1 MPQLE
6 FNDSKIVMKT
16 AAEGLDEERNKIK
29 LTTGSGDLD
38 GLVGG
43 IEEGL
48 FYLFYGEQE
57 ILDAL
62 IHRLIVNSILSRE
75 KGGFEARCI
84 YFNNTN
90 YYTGRTILNPS
101 EIGGLAKRVGIDP
114 EMMFTNVYVVTA
126 YNEQRQLV
134 VSEQVA
140 EQVKKDPDIRLLAIH
155 NITQFLHD
163 SKKPEETGRILKQV
177 VGYVWKVAS
186 KRGIA
191 TVVTSNAAPTGR
203 CFTPRPVGGS
213 FFRHM
218 ANVIV
223 HVKTFEDGPTPSIK
237 ATLIKHPY
245 KKTPDSIV
253 LLVSKG
259 GMDLMGRITPSFRQL
274 YEKTVNELKTLY
286 QSSLIDL
293 GHKEAFD
300 FLLKEAWNTEQS
312 AMGNS
317 NIPTVLDGLNLSANI
332 HNRKLIELL
341 NRRLKEKDRVIE
353 ELKERL
359 VDLEARIVSKVG
371 EAKDLKIEK

>member
-1 MPQLE
+1 ME
-6 FNDSKIVMKT
+6 FKDSQIVMKT
-16 AAEGLDEERNKIK
+16 AADGLEEERNKLR

-48 FYLFYGEQE
+48 FYIFYGEQE
-57 ILDAL
+57 ILDIL
-62 IHRLIVNSILSRE
+62 IHKLIVNSILPRE

-90 YYTGRTILNPS
+90 YYTGKTILNPS
-101 EIGGLAKRVGIDP
+101 ELGELAKRVGIEP
-114 EMMFTNVYVVTA
+114 EIVFTNIYTVAA
-126 YNEQRQLV
+126 YNEQRQV
-134 VSEQVA
+134 IVAKQVA
-140 EQVKKDPDIRLLAIH
+140 EQIKKDPDIRLLVIH
-155 NITQFLHD
+155 NITQFFSD
-163 SKKPEETGRILKQV
+163 SKKPEETRQILKRV
-177 VGYVWKVAS
+177 IGYVWKVAS

-191 TVVTSNAAPTGR
+191 TVVTANTVPSGR
-203 CFTPRPVGGS
+203 GFIPRPVGGS

-223 HVKTFEDGPTPSIK
+223 HVKTFEDGPIPSVK

-274 YEKTVNELKTLY
+274 YEKTISELKTHY

-293 GHKEAFD
+293 GHKKAFD
-300 FLLKEAWNTEQS
+300 LLLKEAWNTEQS

-317 NIPTVLDGLNLSANI
+317 NMPTVLDRLSLSANI
-332 HNRKLIELL
+332 HNRKLTEVL
-341 NRRLKEKDRVIE
+341 NQRLKEKDRAIEGLRERLE
-353 ELKERL
+353 ELE
-359 VDLEARIVSKVG
+359 VRIMPKAG
-371 EAKDLKIEK
+371 EAKNLKIEK